1 VLAPVQQAA
10 ANSSCFGGRLRG
22 RMCRTWALVEA
33 ARLAQP
39 LFGNAMDALSHDVLL
54 VGGGGAGLRAAI
66 AAAGVNPKLRIAVV
80 SKVYPM
86 RSHTVSAEGGAA
98 GVVKPDDN
106 LDEHAYDTISGGDW
120 LCDQDAVEAFVK
132 EAPQELLQLERWG
145 CPWSREPDGH
155 IAVRAFGGMKKRRTW
170 FAADKTGFHMLHTLF
185 QTTLK
190 YEPITRYD
198 EWFVTRLLV
207 DDGRVQ
213 GVVAI
218 ELMSGKIHAI
228 TAKAVILCT
237 GGCGR
242 VFPFTTNANIKNG
255 DGMALAFRAGAP
267 LKDMEFMQYHP
278 TGLPFTGILITEAA
292 RSEGG
297 YMLNKDGYRYL
308 QDYNLGKPQPR
319 PVLRSMELGPRDR
332 LSQAFVKEDQKG
344 RTIQTPYGSIVHLDL
359 RHLGEKVIN
368 TKLPFVRELCL
379 KYQNIDPV
387 KELIPVRPVVHYMMG
402 GVSTDIEGATPLAG
416 LYAAGEV
423 ACVSINGANRLG
435 SNSLPE
441 CLVFGARA
449 GRAAA
454 LHAAEQNAPNA
465 KVLAQAS
472 DEQRR
477 LETQFLHKTG
487 GREHISTIREEMQTT
502 VEKSAGIYREEASL
516 TKGTNNLR
524 ELQERY
530 HDINLDDRSRTFN
543 TELEAALE
551 LGFMLD
557 VAESIVQCALHRTES
572 RGAHQRTD
580 FPARDDNKFLAH
592 SLIYRN
598 PDGSSRVE
606 YLPVKITRWAPG
618 ERVYGEQT
626 QEQGKQQ
633 PQAISAERAS

>member
-1 VLAPVQQAA
+1 
-10 ANSSCFGGRLRG
+10 
-22 RMCRTWALVEA
+22 
-33 ARLAQP
+33 
-39 LFGNAMDALSHDVLL
+39 MDVSSHDVLL

-66 AAAGVNPKLRIAVV
+66 AAAEVNPQLSIAVV

-98 GVVKPDDN
+98 GVIKEDDS
-106 LDEHAYDTISGGDW
+106 LDEHAYDSISGGDW
-120 LCDQDAVEAFVK
+120 LCDQDAVETFVK

-145 CPWSREPDGH
+145 CPWSREPNGH

-185 QTTLK
+185 QTSLRFD
-190 YEPITRYD
+190 PITRYD
-198 EWFVTRLLV
+198 EWFVTKLLV
-207 DDGRVQ
+207 DEGRVQ

-218 ELMSGKIHAI
+218 ELMSGRIQAI

-242 VFPFTTNANIKNG
+242 IFPFTTNANIKNG
-255 DGMALAFRAGAP
+255 DGMALAYRAGAP
-267 LKDMEFMQYHP
+267 LKDMEFVQYHP

-292 RSEGG
+292 RAEGG

-308 QDYNLGKPQPR
+308 QDYNLGKPQPK

-332 LSQAFVKEDQKG
+332 LSQAFVSEDQKG

-368 TKLPFVRELCL
+368 TKLPFVRELCM

-402 GVSTDIEGATPLAG
+402 GVSTDIDGATPLAG

-449 GRAAA
+449 GKAAA
-454 LHAAEQNAPNA
+454 LFAAEQKAPNGS
-465 KVLAQAS
+465 VLAQAT
-472 DEQRR
+472 DERKR
-477 LETQFLHKTG
+477 LESQFLFKTG
-487 GREHISTIREEMQTT
+487 GRERISTIREGMQTT
-502 VEKSAGIYREEASL
+502 VEKCAGIYRDGASL
-516 TKGTNNLR
+516 AEGADTLR
-524 ELQERY
+524 QLQERFA
-530 HDINLDDRSRTFN
+530 DINLDDHNRTFN

-580 FPARDDNKFLAH
+580 FPARDDKRFLAH
-592 SLIYRN
+592 SIVCRN

-606 YLPVKITRWAPG
+606 LLPVKITRWAPG
-618 ERVYGEQT
+618 ERVYGELSQT
-626 QEQGKQQ
+626 KEP
-633 PQAISAERAS
+633 PQAVVTRKAG

>member
-1 VLAPVQQAA
+1 
-10 ANSSCFGGRLRG
+10 
-22 RMCRTWALVEA
+22 MEA
-33 ARLAQP
+33 S
-39 LFGNAMDALSHDVLL
+39 SHDVLL

-66 AAAGVNPKLRIAVV
+66 AAAEVNPKLSIAVV

-98 GVVKPDDN
+98 GVAKSDDS
-106 LDEHAYDTISGGDW
+106 LDEHCYDTISGGDW

-155 IAVRAFGGMKKRRTW
+155 IAVRAFGGMKNRRTW

-190 YEPITRYD
+190 YPPITRYD
-198 EWFVTRLLV
+198 EWFVTKLLV

-218 ELMSGKIHAI
+218 ELMSGKIQAI

-255 DGMALAFRAGAP
+255 DGMALAYRAGAP
-267 LKDMEFMQYHP
+267 LKDMEFVQYHP

-292 RSEGG
+292 RAEGG

-308 QDYNLGKPQPR
+308 QDYNLGKPEPK

-344 RTIQTPYGSIVHLDL
+344 RTIETPYGSIVHLDL
-359 RHLGEKVIN
+359 RHLGEKLIN
-368 TKLPFVRELCL
+368 AKLPFVRELCQ

-402 GVSTDIEGATPLAG
+402 GVSTDIDGATPLAG

-449 GRAAA
+449 GKAAA
-454 LHAAEQNAPNA
+454 AYAAGRPAPDG
-465 KVLAQAS
+465 KVFAQAN
-472 DEQRR
+472 DERKR
-477 LETQFLHKTG
+477 LEAQFLFKTG
-487 GREHISTIREEMQTT
+487 GRERIATIREEMQKT
-502 VEKSAGIYREEASL
+502 VETSAGIYREHAALSQA
-516 TKGTNNLR
+516 TNQLR
-524 ELQERY
+524 ELQQRF
-530 HDINLDDRSRTFN
+530 DDVNLDDHSRTFN
-543 TELEAALE
+543 TELESALE

-557 VAESIVQCALHRTES
+557 VAECIVQSALHRTES

-580 FPARDDNKFLAH
+580 YPARDDNKFLAH
-592 SLIYRN
+592 SVVYRN

-618 ERVYGEQT
+618 ERVYGEASK
-626 QEQGKQQ
+626 EQSKVT
-633 PQAISAERAS
+633 PIRQAV

>member
-1 VLAPVQQAA
+1 
-10 ANSSCFGGRLRG
+10 
-22 RMCRTWALVEA
+22 MEA
-33 ARLAQP
+33 S
-39 LFGNAMDALSHDVLL
+39 SHDVLL
-54 VGGGGAGLRAAI
+54 VGGGAAGLRAAI
-66 AAAGVNPKLRIAVV
+66 AAAEVNPKLRIAVI

-98 GVVKPDDN
+98 GVVKPDDS
-106 LDEHAYDTISGGDW
+106 LEEHCYDTISGGDW
-120 LCDQDAVEAFVK
+120 LSDQDAVEAFVK
-132 EAPQELLQLERWG
+132 EAPEQLLQLEHWG

-190 YEPITRYD
+190 YEPIFRYD
-198 EWFVTRLLV
+198 EWFVTKLLV

-218 ELMSGKIHAI
+218 EMMTGRIQAI

-255 DGMALAFRAGAP
+255 DGMALAYRAGAP
-267 LKDMEFMQYHP
+267 LKDMEFVQYHP

-292 RSEGG
+292 RAEGG
-297 YMLNKDGYRYL
+297 YLINKDGYRYL
-308 QDYNLGKPQPR
+308 QDYNLGKPTDG

-344 RTIQTPYGSIVHLDL
+344 RTVPTPYGTVVYLDL
-359 RHLGEKVIN
+359 RHLGEKLIN
-368 TKLPFVRELCL
+368 TKLPFVRELCQ

-387 KELIPVRPVVHYMMG
+387 HELIPVRPVIHYMMG
-402 GVSTDIEGATPLAG
+402 GVSTDIDGATPLEG
-416 LYAAGEV
+416 LFAAGEV

-449 GRAAA
+449 GANAA
-454 LHAAEQNAPNA
+454 LWAASQEAPDPA
-465 KVLAQAS
+465 ILAQAN
-472 DEQRR
+472 DERRR
-477 LETQFLHKTG
+477 LESQFLYKTSG
-487 GREHISTIREEMQTT
+487 HERIATIRDEMQQAM
-502 VEKSAGIYREEASL
+502 EKSAGIYRDATSL
-516 TKGTNNLR
+516 QQGVNEIA
-524 ELQERY
+524 ELQERFK
-530 HDINLDDRSRTFN
+530 NVGLDDHSHTFN
-543 TELEAALE
+543 TELTSALE

-557 VAESIVQCALHRTES
+557 VAEGIVNCAAQRKES

-580 FPARDDNKFLAH
+580 FPARDDVNYLAH
-592 SLIYRN
+592 SLIFRN
-598 PDGSSRVE
+598 DDGTSTVE
-606 YLPVKITRWAPG
+606 YMPVTITRWPPG
-618 ERVYGEQT
+618 ERVYGQPEA
-626 QEQGKQQ
+626 K
-633 PQAISAERAS
+633 PQAVPMKKAG